1 MWSGLQCQLAL
12 LREDNR
18 VALQLAEESLRDLP
32 KENTFIRGLLL
43 HSLASAHQALAHT
56 EDAVHA
62 FRESIDVNIQS
73 GNRLIALFS
82 LISLGIE
89 LDEQGHLR
97 QAIALCNET
106 LADIIPPEEQGNPL
120 TSVVDL
126 MSARLAWETDD
137 LAAMSNYL
145 ETSTHKLD
153 NLGITGFN
161 ISCDMLH
168 TNLLM
173 ASEEY
178 GEAMTLINRNRQKTK
193 SAAFTGYNQIFNLLR
208 AEICLRM
215 GRMADTAE
223 WLEKADL
230 PASPFD
236 DPAREMEFLLAAR
249 FRLEAGETN
258 ECKRALDELEAYALQ
273 VKHVRLLIAV
283 LLTRASLQWKLGN
296 PGTVRNLLE
305 EALSLAN
312 PEGYVRLLLDNAG
325 PLLGLI
331 AQLPDAPAA
340 IRARFPLTE
349 PGTASG
355 LVEMLTSREMDVL
368 RLLADN
374 RTNQEIAANLFLSGE
389 TVKVHLKHIFQKLG
403 VNDRRQAVRQAHD
416 LNLL

>member
-1 MWSGLQCQLAL
+1 
-12 LREDNR
+12 
-18 VALQLAEESLRDLP
+18 
-32 KENTFIRGLLL
+32 
-43 HSLASAHQALAHT
+43 
-56 EDAVHA
+56 
-62 FRESIDVNIQS
+62 
-73 GNRLIALFS
+73 
-82 LISLGIE
+82 
-89 LDEQGHLR
+89 
-97 QAIALCNET
+97 
-106 LADIIPPEEQGNPL
+106 
-120 TSVVDL
+120 VVDL